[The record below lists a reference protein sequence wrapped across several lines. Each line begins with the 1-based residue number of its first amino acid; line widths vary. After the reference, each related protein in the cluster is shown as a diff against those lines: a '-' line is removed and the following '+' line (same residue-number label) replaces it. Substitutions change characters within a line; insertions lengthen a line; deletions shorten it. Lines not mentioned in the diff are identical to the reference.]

1 VEAGRE
7 TDSDG
12 SVRGLNP
19 SNGGTSTSRE
29 RGRRGA
35 SEEGAGSGPV
45 QDRGLDECPHPSP
58 SLLFIY
64 SNASLDE

>member
-1 VEAGRE
+1 MEAGRE

-29 RGRRGA
+29 GGRRGA
-35 SEEGAGSGPV
+35 SEEGAGSGLCRKGV
-45 QDRGLDECPHPSP
+45 WTNVHIHNHPF
-58 SLLFIY
+58 LFIY
-64 SNASLDE
+64 SDASLDE

>member
-1 VEAGRE
+1 MEAGRE
-7 TDSDG
+7 TNSDG

-35 SEEGAGSGPV
+35 SEEGAGSGPL
-45 QDRGLDECPHPSP
+45 QERGMDECPHP
-58 SLLFIY
+58 
-64 SNASLDE
+64 